1 MENKDTTGV
10 GRSSR
15 FSAPK
20 SRSKH
25 SHGTPAWIAN
35 VIMLLLG
42 IIIGAMGHW
51 LLGPIL
57 GASSQGSGMDPI
69 VAKTRHLKGNSNA
82 PITLIEFSDFK

>member
-1 MENKDTTGV
+1 
-10 GRSSR
+10 
-15 FSAPK
+15 
-20 SRSKH
+20 
-25 SHGTPAWIAN
+25 
-35 VIMLLLG
+35 MLLLG